1 MKNIVTI
8 LFLCFVTP
16 LLGQEDIPLN
26 VELIAGKTDKGVV
39 LRWAPK
45 NPRSWLNWNNSKVY
59 LFRRPIDL
67 ETNKLLPMISLT
79 DSITHWTYEDF
90 ERYESINENE
100 DSLVMLV
107 GYLLHSPYESTSEDI
122 TLQNM
127 VDRKEELEN
136 RYSSALFAADMSGLA
151 AEALGWRFED
161 FEFSGEQDAIYTMII
176 DWENGERTTKTIRYS
191 EAKDEIPVPVLQR
204 GKEEEG
210 YVVLSWDK
218 KFHSKHYT
226 AYWIERSKDGKQ
238 FERLNKIPYIHGFDI
253 NDDSVKDDDY
263 VYFDSIANYNP
274 HYYRIVGISAFG
286 IQSQPS
292 NMLRLQGRDRTPPPA
307 PKGVAAKMHNDSI
320 MTIKWE
326 IDPQDDIIGYVVQK
340 DFAVDGNFDFSS
352 VLLDTNST
360 TFEDNNPNYFAKNYY
375 KVCAVDTAGNF
386 GCSHPT
392 YGFINDTIPPSNP
405 VGISGKIDSNGVMTL
420 SWEQNR
426 ERDLKGYNVY
436 YSNSQDGVYSKL
448 TSYAIRDTM
457 YTDTLTLN
465 TLTENIYYAITA
477 EDIRDNVSNFSNR
490 IQLEKPD
497 TIPPGPSVFKE
508 YNIKENGIELVWS
521 PSYSRDAVT
530 QQLWRSENVEKKQG
544 IHS

>member
-1 MKNIVTI
+1 
-8 LFLCFVTP
+8 
-16 LLGQEDIPLN
+16 
-26 VELIAGKTDKGVV
+26 
-39 LRWAPK
+39 
-45 NPRSWLNWNNSKVY
+45 
-59 LFRRPIDL
+59 
-67 ETNKLLPMISLT
+67 
-79 DSITHWTYEDF
+79 
-90 ERYESINENE
+90 
-100 DSLVMLV
+100 
-107 GYLLHSPYESTSEDI
+107 
-122 TLQNM
+122 
-127 VDRKEELEN
+127 
-136 RYSSALFAADMSGLA
+136 
-151 AEALGWRFED
+151 
-161 FEFSGEQDAIYTMII
+161 
-176 DWENGERTTKTIRYS
+176 
-191 EAKDEIPVPVLQR
+191 
-204 GKEEEG
+204 
-210 YVVLSWDK
+210 
-218 KFHSKHYT
+218 
-226 AYWIERSKDGKQ
+226 
-238 FERLNKIPYIHGFDI
+238 
-253 NDDSVKDDDY
+253 
-263 VYFDSIANYNP
+263 
-274 HYYRIVGISAFG
+274 
-286 IQSQPS
+286 
-292 NMLRLQGRDRTPPPA
+292 
-307 PKGVAAKMHNDSI
+307 
-320 MTIKWE
+320 
-326 IDPQDDIIGYVVQK
+326 VVQK

-530 QQLWRSENVEKKQG
+530 QQLWRSENVEKELIATFDNNISAYLDTLVQG
-544 IHS
+544 GQVYTYSLVVIDDSNLSTKCPQNLTIKANWGDLRPKITLNHVIDDENNYVSYTSQCDNLDRIVILKASEKGPFITYKTLKKSEDIIIKNPESKLRFKAIAYSKSGLTSEASELTIK